1 MRESIDKVYLK
12 SEGGFE
18 DLYNTYFDQ
27 AMRTANIIMKDE
39 YLAADAVQET
49 FLRVYKHIESYDD
62 TKSFLAWFN
71 TILINECRRG
81 LKKSNKVTYIET
93 YQEEHLIIQG
103 FKEEWECQETLKV
116 VLDELE
122 EGMKIPIILKYIQDL
137 KIIEIA
143 EIMSLNVNTVKS
155 RLLVARNKLRKIY
168 TKRNKEVQ

>member
-1 MRESIDKVYLK
+1 MRESIDKAYLK

-18 DLYNTYFDQ
+18 DLYHTYFDR
-27 AMRTANIIMKDE
+27 AMRTAKIIMQDE
-39 YLAADAVQET
+39 HLAADAVQET

-62 TKSFLAWFN
+62 TKSFSAWFN
-71 TILINECRRG
+71 TILINECKRG
-81 LKKSNKVTYIET
+81 LKKSNKVTYIEA
-93 YQEEHLIIQG
+93 YQDEQLITQEC
-103 FKEEWECQETLKV
+103 KEQWERQETLKA

-137 KIIEIA
+137 KITEIA

-168 TKRNKEVQ
+168 TKWDKEVQ